1 MTGEVPKVLLSLQPP
16 PLVCARVLTTV
27 HLSVQNSEGLE
38 RVVIGGLKNG
48 HFLGQRERFILF
60 PRALKAD
67 RL

>member
-38 RVVIGGLKNG
+38 RVVIGGL
-48 HFLGQRERFILF
+48 
-60 PRALKAD
+60 
-67 RL
+67 